1 LEGVKRLA
9 ADVLQLKMSFILSPY
24 RSMAIANKP
33 GFLSGRPERVP
44 AAIPKPAP
52 EASLR
57 RVFLVGH
64 PNVGKSAVFNLL
76 TGEYA
81 FVSNYP
87 GTTVEVTRGTWRKGP
102 EEIEIVDTPG
112 VNSLA
117 PHSDEEWVT
126 VNMLRGERP
135 DVVVQVADAK
145 NLRRSL
151 LLTLQLAELDLPLIL
166 VLNMLDEAEKLGLQ
180 IDTAAL
186 GAELGIDVVFMVAT
200 QSIGRDELLRAM
212 EKARVP
218 RRFRSNG
225 FQPGAPGPPVPP
237 RSNGQVEPAEAEESF
252 SLESSKIYG
261 EKHSTRVACLQAGCP
276 LTVNPLQRRC
286 GWPQNGNGSSPLIHA
301 WRQATANALAE
312 SVLRV
317 AEASSRGWPCANTV
331 QGWVDRM
338 DGWLRRPA
346 TGWPIL
352 LAILAVTYLLVGVVA
367 AQWAVDLLEKKLFG
381 GGVVPGV
388 KWLLGALDAGPFLSE
403 LLVGRFGVVSMGL
416 TYALAILLPILAGF
430 FLLFGWLEDSGYLPR
445 LAILADRQLRRFGM
459 NGKAVLPLVLGLGC
473 DTMATLVTRVLS
485 TRKERLI
492 TTLVL
497 AVGIPCSAQLGVLM
511 GLLAGSS
518 FWGMMTVV
526 ATVGSQVVLVAYF
539 SSKILPGKQ
548 GDFMLEI
555 PPLRMPRWSNLLRK
569 TAMRVRWF
577 LGEALPLFVL
587 GAVLLFFLD
596 RWGWLGKMIAA
607 SKPLVVNWLGLPAEA
622 ATALLMGFL
631 RRDYGAAGL
640 FALARGGQLDAVQ
653 IIVAAVTL
661 TLFLPC
667 LANLLMIVKEFGGRV
682 ATILALFVIPF
693 AVLVGGT
700 LNHLMRWLLPALGLR

>member
-1 LEGVKRLA
+1 MAVR
-9 ADVLQLKMSFILSPY
+9 VLQLKMSFILSRF

-33 GFLSGRPERVP
+33 GFLSGRPEAVSSP
-44 AAIPKPAP
+44 IPEPMPKAR
-52 EASLR
+52 LR
-57 RVFLVGH
+57 RIFLAGH

-102 EEIEIVDTPG
+102 EDIEIVDTPG
-112 VNSLA
+112 VNSLV
-117 PHSDEEWVT
+117 PHSEEEWVT

-151 LLTLQLAELDLPLIL
+151 LLTLQLTELDLPLIL
-166 VLNMLDEAEKLGLQ
+166 LLNMMDEAEKLGIQ

-186 GAELGIDVVFMVAT
+186 RTQLGIDVVAMVAP
-200 QSIGRDELLRAM
+200 QGIGRDELLLAM
-212 EKARVP
+212 ERARVP
-218 RRFRSNG
+218 RHLTRASPAAP
-225 FQPGAPGPPVPP
+225 PGCIGE
-237 RSNGQVEPAEAEESF
+237 VEAAGAEESF

-261 EKHSTRVACLQAGCP
+261 QKHSTWAACLAAGCP
-276 LTVNPLQRRC
+276 LQSGCAL
-286 GWPQNGNGSSPLIHA
+286 PQNGNGSSPLIHA

-312 SVLRV
+312 RVLRV
-317 AEASSRGWPCANTV
+317 AEPSIGGWPCTNTV
-331 QGWVDRM
+331 QGWVDRL

-526 ATVGSQVVLVAYF
+526 ATVGSQVVLVAFF
-539 SSKILPGKQ
+539 SSRLLPGKQ

-587 GAVLLFFLD
+587 GAVLLFFFD

-607 SKPLVVNWLGLPAEA
+607 SRPLVVNWLGLPAEA

-640 FALARGGQLDAVQ
+640 FALARGGQFDAVQ

>member
-1 LEGVKRLA
+1 MA
-9 ADVLQLKMSFILSPY
+9 A
-24 RSMAIANKP
+24 ANKP
-33 GFLSGRPERVP
+33 ASPSNRPEPVTSS
-44 AAIPKPAP
+44 ALSASQAP
-52 EASLR
+52 LR
-57 RVFLVGH
+57 RIFLVGH
-64 PNVGKSAVFNLL
+64 PNVGKSAVFSLL

-87 GTTVEVTRGTWRKGP
+87 GTTVEVTRGTWRKGK
-102 EEIEIVDTPG
+102 EEIEIADTPG
-112 VNSLA
+112 VNSLT

-126 VNMLRGERP
+126 VNMLRQERP
-135 DVVVQVADAK
+135 DVVIQVADAK

-151 LLTLQLAELDLPLIL
+151 LLTLQLAELRLPLIL
-166 VLNMLDEAEKLGLQ
+166 VLNMMDEAEKLGIR
-180 IDTAAL
+180 IDMAAL
-186 GAELGIDVVFMVAT
+186 GEELGSDVIPMVAP
-200 QSIGRDELLRAM
+200 QGIGRDELLRAM
-212 EKARVP
+212 EKARTP
-218 RRFRSNG
+218 RQPSRNG
-225 FQPGAPGPPVPP
+225 FKPGAPG
-237 RSNGQVEPAEAEESF
+237 SLATTQGNGNVEASEPEESF
-252 SLESSKIYG
+252 SLESARHYG
-261 EKHSTRVACLQAGCP
+261 NWPRSNSLWGKHSSRAACLAAGCP
-276 LTVNPLQRRC
+276 LQSGC
-286 GWPQNGNGSSPLIHA
+286 AWPQNGNGTALLVQA
-301 WRQATANALAE
+301 WRQATANAMSE
-312 SVLRV
+312 RVLRI
-317 AEASSRGWPCANTV
+317 AEPSTR
-331 QGWVDRM
+331 GWVDDL

-352 LAILAVTYLLVGVVA
+352 LGILAVTYLLVGVVA
-367 AQWAVDLLEKKLFG
+367 AQWAVDLLEKRLFG
-381 GGVVPGV
+381 GWVVPGL
-388 KWLLGALDAGPFLSE
+388 KWLLGALGGGPFLSD

-416 TYALAILLPILAGF
+416 TYALAILLPILAAF
-430 FLLFGWLEDSGYLPR
+430 FFLFGWLEDSGYLPR

-511 GLLAGSS
+511 GLLAGASL
-518 FWGMMTVV
+518 WGMMTVV
-526 ATVGSQVVLVAYF
+526 ATVGSQVLLVAFF
-539 SSKILPGKQ
+539 SSKLLPGKP

-569 TAMRVRWF
+569 TAMRMRWF
-577 LGEALPLFVL
+577 LGEALPLFVF

-596 RWGWLGKMIAA
+596 RWGWLGRMIAA
-607 SKPLVVNWLGLPAEA
+607 SRPLVVSWLGLPAEA

-640 FALARGGQLDAVQ
+640 FALARGGQLDAMQ

-682 ATILALFVIPF
+682 ATLLALFVIPF
-693 AVLVGGT
+693 AVLVGGM
-700 LNHLMRWLLPALGLR
+700 LHHAMRWLLPVFGAG